1 MPPALAALL
10 RGDGAADADDEGLLP
25 KAIATIEA
33 KLPNA
38 ENATVQLLACDLAAR
53 DFLPDAFGAETLA
66 DAAAKAAT
74 FQAWLEAMTPEKL
87 QGLLDTRKNYRDDAA
102 SDADLKDLDPEAAAK
117 KKDDERRARQVEA
130 MLAEIMANKDGPTD
144 HDDQAPKDDDK
155 KDGDFPGGLGG
166 FGTPLFGK
174 KKQ

>member
-1 MPPALAALL
+1 
-10 RGDGAADADDEGLLP
+10 
-25 KAIATIEA
+25 
-33 KLPNA
+33 
-38 ENATVQLLACDLAAR
+38 
-53 DFLPDAFGAETLA
+53 
-66 DAAAKAAT
+66 
-74 FQAWLEAMTPEKL
+74 MTPEKL